1 MRSRSKAQPL
11 ARPRVSR
18 RVSGA
23 HFQTLSAA
31 VRAVSGAHFQ
41 ILSDVAPWLGGGG
54 AERSTDV
61 SWAAMANGKAVW
73 TLRAGVLRV
82 FIDLRWDGPM
92 RLKSNPASHPHTID
106 THPSAHPSIHPPIGH
121 AFIHPSAYPPSIV
134 HLDPPSHHSESVHP
148 IQCHDLPSYSRLI

>member
-41 ILSDVAPWLGGGG
+41 TLSDVAPWLGGMG
-54 AERSTDV
+54 AQKGQLTCHGQQ
-61 SWAAMANGKAVW
+61 WPMA
-73 TLRAGVLRV
+73 R
-82 FIDLRWDGPM
+82 
-92 RLKSNPASHPHTID
+92 
-106 THPSAHPSIHPPIGH
+106 
-121 AFIHPSAYPPSIV
+121 
-134 HLDPPSHHSESVHP
+134 
-148 IQCHDLPSYSRLI
+148 QCGR

>member
-41 ILSDVAPWLGGGG
+41 TLSDVAPWLGGGG

-106 THPSAHPSIHPPIGH
+106 TRPPIRPSIYPPTHWPCLHPSICLSSIHCPPTQPSLRICPPHPVP
-121 AFIHPSAYPPSIV
+121 
-134 HLDPPSHHSESVHP
+134 
-148 IQCHDLPSYSRLI
+148 